1 VDQAVSKSGRLVT
14 SGEALDGPD
23 GQDQEDSI
31 IKSGQGGVITDR
43 LHEAFLRSE
52 AAATGQAKV
61 GGFWGFRVLG
71 CARFYVFGSLEA
83 IEWPR

>member
-1 VDQAVSKSGRLVT
+1 M
-14 SGEALDGPD
+14 E
-23 GQDQEDSI
+23 
-31 IKSGQGGVITDR
+31 SGQGGVITDR
-43 LHEAFLRSE
+43 LHEAFLRNE

-61 GGFWGFRVLG
+61 GGFRVLG